1 MHSCKQVQIQRK
13 KTFQTFKRQPNKM
26 VKQIQTIRRQ
36 KPTNCLSLFDRFVG
50 LALKGL
56 NPQLTHFMLL
66 VSFYTPWKQQGK
78 IWYSDVI
85 WAYRKRVLTW
95 NVSTLLTLMFHFYTP
110 WKHQK
115 TFGFHL
121 LFQKVAFSLVRTES
135 KNYHGQPQKKKKKKK
150 KSLFLVHDRVNF
162 FCQSEPAG
170 TLTIFCLWT
179 NVQC

>member
-1 MHSCKQVQIQRK
+1 MYSCKQVQIQRK
-13 KTFQTFKRQPNKM
+13 KMFQTFKRQPHKM

-150 KSLFLVHDRVNF
+150 CLFLVHDRVNF

-170 TLTIFCLWT
+170 TLTVFLFV
-179 NVQC
+179 N